1 MKNILK
7 EMVVQMGQKQTL
19 VRLNKYEEATR
30 TDDKDSVMSDVNDF
44 IKWCIKTVVKN
55 D

>member
-7 EMVVQMGQKQTL
+7 EMVDQMGQEQTL
-19 VRLNKYEEATR
+19 LRLNKYEEATR
-30 TDDKDSVMSDVNDF
+30 TDDKDSVISDVNDF
-44 IKWCIKTVVKN
+44 IKYCIKTVVEN

>member
-7 EMVVQMGQKQTL
+7 EMVDQMGQKQTL
-19 VRLNKYEEATR
+19 LRLNKYEEVTR
-30 TDDKDSVMSDVNDF
+30 TDDRDSVMSDVNAF
-44 IKWCIKTVVKN
+44 INYCIKTVVDN

>member
-7 EMVVQMGQKQTL
+7 EMVDQIGQEQTL
-19 VRLNKYEEATR
+19 LRLNKYEEATR
-30 TDDKDSVMSDVNDF
+30 TDNKDSVMSDVHDF
-44 IKWCIKTVVKN
+44 IKYCKTVVQN

>member
-7 EMVVQMGQKQTL
+7 EMVDQMGQEQTL

-30 TDDKDSVMSDVNDF
+30 TDDRDSVMSDVNDF
-44 IKWCIKTVVKN
+44 IKYCIKTVVDN

>member
-7 EMVVQMGQKQTL
+7 EMVDQMGQEQTL
-19 VRLNKYEEATR
+19 LRLNKYEEATR

-44 IKWCIKTVVKN
+44 IKQCIKTVVEN